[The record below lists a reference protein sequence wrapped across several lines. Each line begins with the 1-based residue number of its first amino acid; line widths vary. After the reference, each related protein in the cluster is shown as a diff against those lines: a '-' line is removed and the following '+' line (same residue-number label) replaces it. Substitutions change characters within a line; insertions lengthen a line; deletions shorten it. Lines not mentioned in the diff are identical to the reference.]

1 MHQGT
6 LFGVYCNL
14 LLNMEPFAEHGSFG
28 EITETKFWMA
38 EISEKRSPH
47 PEEASVSGLI
57 ESLIAVF
64 LDIVI

>member
-1 MHQGT
+1 
-6 LFGVYCNL
+6 
-14 LLNMEPFAEHGSFG
+14 MEPFAEHGSFG

-38 EISEKRSPH
+38 EISEKRTPH

-57 ESLIAVF
+57 ESGIAVF